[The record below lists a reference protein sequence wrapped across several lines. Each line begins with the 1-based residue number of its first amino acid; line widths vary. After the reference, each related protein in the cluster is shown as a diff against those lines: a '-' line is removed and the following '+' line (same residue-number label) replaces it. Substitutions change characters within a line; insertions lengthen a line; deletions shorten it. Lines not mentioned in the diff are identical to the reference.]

1 VGWGVCVCRE
11 GWGCVVLSS
20 GCMKS
25 LQSMQEY
32 LAFVDYF
39 TKVSQGPVDI
49 SIEVSHIFSDER

>member
-1 VGWGVCVCRE
+1 VFVCVCVRHE
-11 GWGCVVLSS
+11 GWVALFVLSS

-49 SIEVSHIFSDER
+49 SIEVGEPHPFG